1 MEVLTL
7 EMLRFLLFEFLFEIF
22 FGLLLNI
29 SLSLSIRFLL
39 RISFIGIEQVKSF

>member
-1 MEVLTL
+1 MDVLTL

-29 SLSLSIRFLL
+29 FLSQAYDFYLEFH
-39 RISFIGIEQVKSF
+39 